1 MALDYTVI
9 GHRLKKA
16 RLAKKMTQE
25 ELAEQIEV
33 SVAFLSRIERGLSH
47 VNLKRLS
54 QICGILGISEGDVLN
69 GTASTSNQY
78 LISEFN
84 EILSN
89 CPADKQKL
97 IYKIAKTIIED
108 DED

>member
-1 MALDYTVI
+1 MALDFTII
-9 GHRLKKA
+9 GQRLKKA
-16 RLAKKMTQE
+16 RIDKNMTQE
-25 ELAEQIEV
+25 NLAEQLDI
-33 SVAFLSRIERGLSH
+33 SVAFLSRVERGLSH

-54 QICGILGISEGDVLN
+54 QICSILDVTEGYILN
-69 GTASTSNQY
+69 GTASTSEQY

-89 CPADKQKL
+89 CSAEKQKL

-108 DED
+108 

>member
-1 MALDYTVI
+1 MALDFAVI
-9 GHRLKKA
+9 GHRLKRA
-16 RLAKKMTQE
+16 RLDKKMTQE
-25 ELAEQIEV
+25 HLAEQLEV

-47 VNLKRLS
+47 INLKRLS
-54 QICGILGISEGDVLN
+54 QICNILGVSEGYILN
-69 GTASTSNQY
+69 GTASTSDQY

-97 IYKIAKTIIED
+97 IYKIAKTIIE
-108 DED
+108 ED

>member
-1 MALDYTVI
+1 MALDFAVI
-9 GHRLKKA
+9 GHRLKRA
-16 RLAKKMTQE
+16 RLDKKMTQE
-25 ELAEQIEV
+25 NLAEQLDV

-54 QICGILGISEGDVLN
+54 QICNILGVSEGYILN
-69 GTASTSNQY
+69 GTASTSDQY

-108 DED
+108 ED